1 MKGVGR
7 AVRSWGLGGPLIR
20 WFADLPIER
29 KLRVVIAVPAMAA
42 FAFALLMHMATNL
55 LHEHEYLER
64 GAKRIAENSATAVL
78 EALARGDTSAARQAL
93 EELRADPLAINVQ
106 IFDPSGEVVATF
118 EHTGAQ
124 IRASLTAPGA
134 ARAPG
139 PGKPHARWR
148 LEAGRIHLAE
158 PVLSGIRPLGV
169 VDVAMPLAALAPA
182 WPGYLAIAAAALAAA
197 VLTSYWLAARLQQQ
211 ISAPIVNLA
220 QTMQRVSAEED
231 YTLRVERQSHDE
243 VGSLID
249 GFNRMLA
256 QIRQRDDRL
265 ERYRQFLE
273 QQVAERTENLGNAN
287 RDLKL
292 AIDEA
297 TRAKEAAER
306 ASTAK
311 SEFLA
316 RMSHEIRTPMNGVM
330 GMAELLQ
337 GTPLSARQ
345 RRLADSITRS
355 AEGLLQ
361 IINDVLDFSKI
372 EAGKLVLEEVEFEL
386 RSIVEETIEIFA
398 ERAHARRL
406 ELGCVIAADVPATVR
421 GDPTRLRQILIN
433 LLGNAL
439 KFTEQGAII
448 VRVESRE
455 TPGALHFEVSDT
467 GIGIA
472 EEAQQQIFHVFNQ
485 ADSFTTRKYGGT
497 GLGLAI
503 CRDLVALMRGEIGVR
518 SRPHQGSTFWFDVTL
533 EPVAAAARGAVQAA
547 RLEGRR
553 ALIVSD
559 NPSTREILATHLESW
574 GFTALLADSAAA
586 AWARLEASP
595 GFDLVLSDD
604 HMPGADARELA
615 RRMRRDARFALVRL
629 VLQSYRDLMDLE
641 AEVGELF
648 SAVLPKPVRRSELHA
663 CLERL
668 FGEACG
674 PSASVSGSAQPA
686 ALELATSRASE
697 SSPARAAGA
706 AAAAGAE
713 SGSAGDLLADAPLIL
728 LVEDHPVNREVA
740 LGMLESL
747 GYRTHAVANGA
758 DALDAQARVRYAAIL
773 MDCQMPI
780 LDGFTATE
788 EIRRRERATG
798 RARAPIIA
806 LTANALDGDRER
818 CLVAGMDDFLSKPFT
833 LKQLDAVL
841 ARHVRVPGATP
852 GSAAHARGP
861 GENPGAGLEPGTLAA
876 RPRESATEPLI
887 DARVLENIR
896 ALARPQLLES
906 LIALYFEHSPQLLG
920 TIDGAASSPDPQAL
934 ADALHTLKAS
944 TANLGG
950 ARLAQLLKECESLA
964 RQGAVGEVSART
976 ARIRKEYLDFC
987 AALTRERAAHAA

>member
-42 FAFALLMHMATNL
+42 FAIALLMHMATNL

-78 EALARGDTSAARQAL
+78 EALARGDTSGARQAL

-106 IFDPSGEVVATF
+106 IFDLSGEVVATF

-124 IRASLTAPGA
+124 IRASLMAPGA

-148 LEAGRIHLAE
+148 LEAGRIHLAQ
-158 PVLSGIRPLGV
+158 PVLSGTRPLGV

-197 VLTSYWLAARLQQQ
+197 VFTSYWLAARLQQQ

-448 VRVESRE
+448 VRVESRG

-472 EEAQQQIFHVFNQ
+472 EDAQQQIFHAFNQ

-503 CRDLVALMRGEIGVR
+503 CRDLVSLMRGEIGVR

-533 EPVAAAARGAVQAA
+533 EPVAAAARGAVQPA
-547 RLEGRR
+547 RLEGRH

-641 AEVGELF
+641 TEVGELF

-674 PSASVSGSAQPA
+674 PSASLSRTAQPA
-686 ALELATSRASE
+686 ALELAASRASE
-697 SSPARAAGA
+697 SSP

-713 SGSAGDLLADAPLIL
+713 SGSADDLPADAPLIL

-758 DALDAQARVRYAAIL
+758 EALDAQARIRYAAIL

-798 RARAPIIA
+798 CTPAPIIA

-833 LKQLDAVL
+833 LKQLDALL
-841 ARHVRVPGATP
+841 ARHLRVPTAMPGA
-852 GSAAHARGP
+852 AAHARAP
-861 GENPGAGLEPGTLAA
+861 GENRGPGPEQGTLGA

-950 ARLAQLLKECESLA
+950 ARLAHLLKECESLA

>member
-1 MKGVGR
+1 
-7 AVRSWGLGGPLIR
+7 LIR

-42 FAFALLMHMATNL
+42 FAIALLMHMATNL

-78 EALARGDTSAARQAL
+78 EALARGDTSGARQAL

-106 IFDPSGEVVATF
+106 IFDLSGEVVATF

-124 IRASLTAPGA
+124 IRASLMAPGA

-148 LEAGRIHLAE
+148 LEAGRIHLAQ
-158 PVLSGIRPLGV
+158 PVLSGTRPLGV

-197 VLTSYWLAARLQQQ
+197 VFTSYWLAARLQQQ

-448 VRVESRE
+448 VRVESRG

-472 EEAQQQIFHVFNQ
+472 EDAQQQIFHAFNQ

-503 CRDLVALMRGEIGVR
+503 CRDLVSLMRGEIGVR

-533 EPVAAAARGAVQAA
+533 EPVAAAARGAVQPA
-547 RLEGRR
+547 RLEGRH

-641 AEVGELF
+641 TEVGELF

-674 PSASVSGSAQPA
+674 PSASLSRTAQPA
-686 ALELATSRASE
+686 ALELAASRASE
-697 SSPARAAGA
+697 SSP

-713 SGSAGDLLADAPLIL
+713 SGSADDLPADAPLIL

-758 DALDAQARVRYAAIL
+758 EALDAQARIRYAAIL

-798 RARAPIIA
+798 CTPAPIIA

-833 LKQLDAVL
+833 LKQLDALL
-841 ARHVRVPGATP
+841 ARHLRVPTAMPGA
-852 GSAAHARGP
+852 AAHARAP
-861 GENPGAGLEPGTLAA
+861 GENRGPGPEQGTLGA

-950 ARLAQLLKECESLA
+950 ARLAHLLKECESLA